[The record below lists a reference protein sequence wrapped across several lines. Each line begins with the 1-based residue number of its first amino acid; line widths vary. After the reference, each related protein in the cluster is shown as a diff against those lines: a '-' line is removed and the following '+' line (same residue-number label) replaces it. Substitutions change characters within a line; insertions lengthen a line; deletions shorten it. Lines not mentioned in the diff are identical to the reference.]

1 MNLKKKR
8 ILALLGVGL
17 ISALTSAPTLKD
29 AHASLTAPASYDFGY
44 VWNSSTSA
52 QNYVSSNGTIPT
64 SIALFTRTTD
74 GAYYNYS
81 HTFSNSG
88 SHSNTANYDLPDGL
102 DITMT
107 FNRSNTSWTDASP
120 SYTGYYPTEN
130 KIGSDATVGSLRKYN
145 FIFSNYTNNDYRLYL
160 DMSTKGTYSG
170 TRFEIFINTYE
181 YWTYDNYVLTFPLG
195 SFFTIPVLA
204 GTVISIQ
211 HIVYAE
217 SEYFDAWYLQ
227 DLGISDAYDAGYDV
241 GLDDGYIQGQ
251 DDADLLVTGFS
262 AMVGILVNFV
272 LMIANLEVLGV
283 SLMGILTII
292 ILFAGIVWTLK
303 LIRG

>member
-29 AHASLTAPASYDFGY
+29 ANAALTAPASYDINYRWDSVNDDTFKLG
-44 VWNSSTSA
+44 STSI
-52 QNYVSSNGTIPT
+52 GTYAP
-64 SIALFTRTTD
+64 FYTRTSD
-74 GAYYNYS
+74 GIYYNYS
-81 HTFSNSG
+81 TTIDISDS
-88 SHSNTANYDLPDGL
+88 SLLPLGL
-102 DITMT
+102 EITMT
-107 FNRSNTSWTDASP
+107 FNRSNTAWFVSSSNYFPDQ
-120 SYTGYYPTEN
+120 N
-130 KIGSDATVGSLRKYN
+130 KIGSDTTVGSVSNKIYLKFNNQTSKDYLLNLDISSTTSGVGGANYEFQDNTNVLIYFPRTEGFQN
-145 FIFSNYTNNDYRLYL
+145 FYLPSYTNLEFYFSSS
-160 DMSTKGTYSG
+160 STA
-170 TRFEIFINTYE
+170 R
-181 YWTYDNYVLTFPLG
+181 
-195 SFFTIPVLA
+195 
-204 GTVISIQ
+204 
-211 HIVYAE
+211 
-217 SEYFDAWYLQ
+217 YFDAWYLQ
-227 DLGISDAYDAGYDV
+227 DLGVSAAYDA

>member
-29 AHASLTAPASYDFGY
+29 ANAALTAPASWTFKYTNQDFPGY
-44 VWNSSTSA
+44 KIRNSTAVISTPA
-52 QNYVSSNGTIPT
+52 Y
-64 SIALFTRTTD
+64 TRTAD
-74 GAYYNYS
+74 GAYYNY
-81 HTFSNSG
+81 T
-88 SHSNTANYDLPDGL
+88 NTSTITTGL
-102 DITMT
+102 EVTQT
-107 FNRSNTSWTDASP
+107 FNRSNTTWYTSGSTYIPSDTKIGSSNATGLIANKVYLKFDNQTNKDYYFYYDGSSTGNLNIWYGTNGNKEGRASEFISLTSYTRMFLP
-120 SYTGYYPTEN
+120 SYTYIE
-130 KIGSDATVGSLRKYN
+130 IYN
-145 FIFSNYTNNDYRLYL
+145 ESYL
-160 DMSTKGTYSG
+160 SG
-170 TRFEIFINTYE
+170 TGDGI
-181 YWTYDNYVLTFPLG
+181 
-195 SFFTIPVLA
+195 
-204 GTVISIQ
+204 
-211 HIVYAE
+211 
-217 SEYFDAWYLQ
+217 YFDSWYLY
-227 DLGISDAYDAGYDV
+227 DLGVSDSYDAGVDA
-241 GLDDGYIQGQ
+241 GYIQGQ

>member
-1 MNLKKKR
+1 MKIKHYKL
-8 ILALLGVGL
+8 LALLGVGF
-17 ISALTSAPTLKD
+17 ITSFTTAPTLLD
-29 AHASLTAPASYDFGY
+29 ANASLTAPASYDFGY
-44 VWNSSTSA
+44 VYSGSV
-52 QNYVSSNGTIPT
+52 QQYVSSNGTSPT

-81 HTFSNSG
+81 HTFSNLG
-88 SHSNTANYDLPDGL
+88 SHSNTANYDLPVGL

-120 SYTGYYPTEN
+120 TYTGYYPTEN
-130 KIGSDATVGSLRKYN
+130 KIGSNTSVGSISSKVYLQFDNQTNKNYSLFLDTSSTTIEHWTFEYN
-145 FIFSNYTNNDYRLYL
+145 DIPNYGRFGGIQIAVTELNRFYIPAYTKTELYRSSTSSSTYL
-160 DMSTKGTYSG
+160 
-170 TRFEIFINTYE
+170 
-181 YWTYDNYVLTFPLG
+181 
-195 SFFTIPVLA
+195 
-204 GTVISIQ
+204 
-211 HIVYAE
+211 
-217 SEYFDAWYLQ
+217 DAWYLL
-227 DLGISDAYDAGYDV
+227 DLGVSASYDAGYV
-241 GLDDGYIQGQ
+241 GGQ

-303 LIRG
+303 LVRG